1 MDLADPTFPP
11 LLNGIPVDRHGDPF
25 AEARA
30 KAVGGEAAAGDS
42 FWSRDA
48 GRCRVAIVL
57 EPEVEAGRALQM
69 LFAAMVALG
78 DALGAIAAPEIGIYY
93 RWPGGIMI
101 NGARVGGVSVAL
113 PEDTGGADVPDWMV
127 VAVTLQI
134 HGNAE
139 DLNPGLD
146 PDNTSLYEEGGMD
159 VTRTDLIESFC
170 RHFLTW
176 VNEWENEGFKGI
188 HENWV
193 GRFRALDEEVD
204 LEHAGERHKGTFVG
218 LDDLGNLLY
227 RPDEGEGSGTV
238 RSLNVLASAERGI
251 AGA

>member
-11 LLNGIPVDRHGDPF
+11 LLTGNPVDEQDDPF
-25 AEARA
+25 AVARL
-30 KAVGGEAAAGDS
+30 KASAGEAGAGDA

-48 GRCRVAIVL
+48 ARFRVAIVL
-57 EPEVEAGRALQM
+57 EPDVEAARAMQM
-69 LFAAMVALG
+69 QFAAMVALG
-78 DALGAIAAPEIGIYY
+78 DALGAIAEPEIGIYY

-113 PEDTGGADVPDWMV
+113 PENVAGTDVPDWMV
-127 VAVTLQI
+127 VAAKLQI
-134 HGNAE
+134 HGDVE

-159 VTRTDLIESFC
+159 ITRTDLIDSFC
-170 RHFLTW
+170 RHFLVW
-176 VNEWENEGFKGI
+176 INEWENEGFKGI

-193 GRFRALDEEVD
+193 GRYRALDEEVD
-204 LEHAGERHKGTFVG
+204 LEHGGEAHKGKFVG

-227 RPDEGEGSGTV
+227 RPEKGEGAASVT
-238 RSLNVLASAERGI
+238 SLDVLACAERGTG
-251 AGA
+251 GA